1 MSRRTVYISLNLKQ
15 CQRARFAIIFI
26 ICSFVHSQLELQ
38 TMIMCIKFFEYLA
51 QASFTVLIP
60 FSQCTKYSD
69 SSVLSNRRYL
79 LMFAKGHLHPKLQ
92 NDVKDKDL
100 ISCHLPGLLKLWKWS
115 RTTSIR
121 NSGQIEGNV
130 NTTWFQ
136 LSINTK
142 DLEMSWLIWISIMTS
157 ILIITVDSDTAN

>member
-1 MSRRTVYISLNLKQ
+1 MPTCKICNSFYNLQ
-15 CQRARFAIIFI
+15 FRA
-26 ICSFVHSQLELQ
+26 
-38 TMIMCIKFFEYLA
+38 
-51 QASFTVLIP
+51 FTVGTSNYDYVYQIFWISGTGVIYGSYTLLTVHQIVI
-60 FSQCTKYSD
+60 QAYSTD
-69 SSVLSNRRYL
+69 RHYL
-79 LMFAKGHLHPKLQ
+79 FAKGHLHPKLQ

-136 LSINTK
+136 LSIIDTE

-157 ILIITVDSDTAN
+157 ILIITVDSDTSN